1 MTDNSNNSA
10 PIRRRGRP
18 PVNPVRAETSETPQ
32 NEHVAPETPRPAMRQ
47 DDPRARAAKRAAE
60 IRQHRTEHDFDEN
73 DKFRIERDKV
83 PDGWSYEW
91 KRKTVLG
98 KEDPSYEI
106 SLRRGGW
113 EPVPASRHPEMMPK
127 GHYETIEREGMVL
140 MERPLE
146 LTDDARRKEL
156 REARNAVRAKEQQL
170 NESPAGTFERDS
182 AKVKRG
188 YQPMDIPKD

>member
-10 PIRRRGRP
+10 APRRRGRP
-18 PVNPVRAETSETPQ
+18 PANPSRNESIPGTSSEDMI
-32 NEHVAPETPRPAMRQ
+32 APVERRPMREE
-47 DDPRARAAKRAAE
+47 DSRARAAKRAAE

-127 GHYETIEREGMVL
+127 GHYDTIEREGMIL
-140 MERPLE
+140 MERPNE
-146 LTDDARRKEL
+146 LTEDARRKEL

-170 NESPAGTFERDS
+170 NESAPGTFEREG
-182 AKVKRG
+182 KVKRG